1 MIDIIG
7 CYKGFNRAN
16 LYLNE
21 KGKKSLFTIQL
32 VGTAKNVE
40 IANGL
45 FSVRVDTSPDQV
57 KKTDLIIIPAIG
69 WDITAAISANEHLL
83 PWIVEQYKRG
93 AEIASTCIGG
103 FLLASSGLLNGRS
116 CSTHWLAADNFR
128 KLFPE
133 VNLTVDKI
141 ITDEHGIYTNGGAF
155 SFVNLLLYLIE
166 KYSDRETAIYCSKI
180 FQVDIDRHSQSTF
193 IMFKG
198 LKDHHDKEIKMAQL
212 FIENNI
218 DKKVSMEELASNL
231 GVGRRNFDRRFIK
244 ATYNSPVEYLQRVKI
259 EAAKK
264 TLETSR
270 KTINEVMYEVGYS
283 DVKAF
288 REVFKKIT
296 GLSPIDYR
304 NKYNKE
310 TVLL

>member
-1 MIDIIG
+1 
-7 CYKGFNRAN
+7 
-16 LYLNE
+16 
-21 KGKKSLFTIQL
+21 